1 MEVALVGPS
10 YQPGQ
15 PVGFIGGGALVW
27 FRLGVLGL
35 EPLKKGSDPRRGLGG
50 AVVQAES
57 AAAVPAL
64 GPFGRSDN
72 GSGGCSL
79 SPVTTCAGH
88 GGTWERL

>member
-1 MEVALVGPS
+1 MGPW

-15 PVGFIGGGALVW
+15 PVGFVGGRALVW
-27 FRLGVLGL
+27 LRLGVLGL
-35 EPLKKGSDPRRGLGG
+35 EPLRKGSELRRGLGG

-57 AAAVPAL
+57 AAAVTAL
-64 GPFGRSDN
+64 GPFGRSDD

-79 SPVTTCAGH
+79 SPVTTCAGC

>member
-35 EPLKKGSDPRRGLGG
+35 EPLKKGSDPEAGLGRGCG
-50 AVVQAES
+50 A
-57 AAAVPAL
+57 
-64 GPFGRSDN
+64 G
-72 GSGGCSL
+72 
-79 SPVTTCAGH
+79 
-88 GGTWERL
+88 